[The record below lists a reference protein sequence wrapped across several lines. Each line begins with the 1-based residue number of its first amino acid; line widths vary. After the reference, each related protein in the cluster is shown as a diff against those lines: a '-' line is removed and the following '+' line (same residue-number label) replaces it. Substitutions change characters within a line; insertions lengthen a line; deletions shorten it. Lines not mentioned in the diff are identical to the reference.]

1 MTSSREQFNKAT
13 SFIKREGL
21 NEFMEWL
28 EKETDFFTAPA
39 STIYHSNFEGGLLE
53 HSLNVLR
60 FALNNFNMIAKEKP
74 EYEYLKESV
83 ILCSLFHDVAKC
95 NFYFKTEKWTKD
107 ENNKW
112 KSYQGYEVNDS
123 LPLPH
128 GPKSVFLIS
137 KFIKMTD
144 AEALAISWHMGQ
156 TDLVQPSTMSKYA
169 YDKAFDHPLVK
180 IIHTADLLSLTLE
193 NIIDYKNLK

>member
-1 MTSSREQFNKAT
+1 MTQSREQFNKAV
-13 SFIKREGL
+13 SYIKRDGIE
-21 NEFMEWL
+21 EFVTWL
-28 EKETDFFTAPA
+28 ESVDFFTAPA
-39 STIYHSNFEGGLLE
+39 STVYHSNFTEGLLQ

-83 ILCSLFHDVAKC
+83 ILCSLFHDVAKI
-95 NFYFKTEKWTKD
+95 NFYVKTEKWTKD
-107 ENNKW
+107 ANNKW
-112 KSYQGYEVNDS
+112 KSYQGYEVNDT

-128 GPKSVFLIS
+128 GSKSLFLIS
-137 KFIKMTD
+137 KFMKLTD

-156 TDLVQPSTMSKYA
+156 ADIVQPGTMSKYA
-169 YDKAFDHPLVK
+169 FDKAFDHPLVK

-193 NIIDYKNLK
+193 NIIDYKNI

>member
-1 MTSSREQFNKAT
+1 MTQLREQFNKAIN
-13 SFIKREGL
+13 FINREGISEL
-21 NEFMEWL
+21 VIFL
-28 EKETDFFTAPA
+28 ESTDFFTAPA
-39 STIYHSNFEGGLLE
+39 STIYHNNFEGGLLE
-53 HSLNVLR
+53 HCINVLK
-60 FALNNFNMIAKEKP
+60 FALHNFNMIIKEKP
-74 EYEYLKESV
+74 EYEYLRESV
-83 ILCSLFHDVAKC
+83 VLCSIFHDISKC

-137 KFIKMTD
+137 KFVKLTD

-156 TDLVQPSTMSKYA
+156 SDLVQPSTMSKYA

-180 IIHTADLLSLTLE
+180 IIHTADLLSLILE
-193 NIIDYKNLK
+193 NIIDYKNIK